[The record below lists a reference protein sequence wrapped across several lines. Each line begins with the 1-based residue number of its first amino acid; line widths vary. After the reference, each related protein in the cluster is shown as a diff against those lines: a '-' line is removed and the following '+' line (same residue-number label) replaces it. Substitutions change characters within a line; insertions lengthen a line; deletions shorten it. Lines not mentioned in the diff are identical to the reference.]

1 MLDVKILEEI
11 IPNINKW
18 TYGDLKKIELMEE
31 KDIID
36 ILEYLSNYNHEN
48 ELSVAIIN
56 INDLFRLCITIL
68 YYMKHTKTISIGK
81 DSFKINTTEWERLIN
96 KPFKPKDYSLSK
108 PKENAIKESERVFPT
123 KGQSASKCGTC
134 CYDDQTNS
142 GECYECVKGIRDN
155 FTPKS
160 L

>member
-1 MLDVKILEEI
+1 MLDVKFLEEI

-36 ILEYLSNYNHEN
+36 IVERWSNYSHEN
-48 ELSVAIIN
+48 KFSSITN
-56 INDLFRLCITIL
+56 INDLFRLCITAL

-81 DSFKINTTEWERLIN
+81 DSIKINTTEWERLIN
-96 KPFKPKDYSLSK
+96 KPLKH
-108 PKENAIKESERVFPT
+108 KENAIKESERVFT
-123 KGQSASKCGTC
+123 KGQSASKCETC
-134 CYDDQTNS
+134 YYDDQANS

-155 FTPKS
+155 FIPKS

>member
-1 MLDVKILEEI
+1 MLDVKFLEEI

-36 ILEYLSNYNHEN
+36 IVERWSNYNHEN
-48 ELSVAIIN
+48 KFSFITN
-56 INDLFRLCITIL
+56 INDLFRLCITAL
-68 YYMKHTKTISIGK
+68 YYMKHTKTISICK
-81 DSFKINTTEWERLIN
+81 DSIKINTTEWERLIN
-96 KPFKPKDYSLSK
+96 KPFKPKDCSLSK
-108 PKENAIKESERVFPT
+108 HKENAIKESERVLT